1 MRLFEN
7 DAQLAEA
14 LRVLSEAGL
23 IDIVAGN
30 NGKPQ
35 FRLSTEIAKGAVKRP
50 SPRQGGLRYRTQLAR
65 VRAEYCLRKRDRSQ
79 TALSA
84 SMKYDIPD
92 ILGERIP

>member
-23 IDIVAGN
+23 IDIVAGD

-35 FRLSTEIAKGAVKRP
+35 FRLSAAFTRGAAERP
-50 SPRQGGLRYRTQLAR
+50 APRQGGS
-65 VRAEYCLRKRDRSQ
+65 KR
-79 TALSA
+79 
-84 SMKYDIPD
+84 
-92 ILGERIP
+92 